1 MTPKEPNI
9 TRRYHACSCAPCAK
23 NVRLLLNSTVGKQ
36 PRRDLWSAAARAGP
50 SDAETLLTRRALIT
64 GITGQ
69 DGSYL
74 AEHLLAEGYEVWGL
88 VRGQANPRVRRV
100 RQLLSDVRLVRGDLL
115 DQGSLISAV
124 ERVQPDEVYNLA
136 AISYVPMSWQQAEL
150 TGEVTG
156 LGVLRVLEAIRVC
169 SGISASR
176 SPTKG
181 QIRFYQASSSEMF
194 GKVRESPQ
202 TEQTPFHPRSP
213 YGVAKAYGHH
223 LTQNYRESYGMF
235 AVSGILFNHESPRRG
250 AEFVTR
256 KVSLGVAK
264 IKLGFERQLR
274 LGNLGASRDWGFAG
288 DYVRAMHLMLGRDEP
303 ADYVVGTGVTHG
315 VGELVELAFK
325 VVGLDW
331 HDHVVTD
338 AAFIRPAEVDRLCAN
353 PAKANSELGW
363 EPKIGFEELVTMMVE
378 ADLELLSVSGGHAED
393 SFGSDTW

>member
-1 MTPKEPNI
+1 MAVGPNDGEI
-9 TRRYHACSCAPCAK
+9 S
-23 NVRLLLNSTVGKQ
+23 
-36 PRRDLWSAAARAGP
+36 
-50 SDAETLLTRRALIT
+50 LTRRALIT

-74 AEHLLAEGYEVWGL
+74 AEHLLAQGYEVWGL

-100 RQLLSDVRLVRGDLL
+100 RELLGEVRLVRGDLL

-124 ERVQPDEVYNLA
+124 ERVQPDEVYNLG

-169 SGISASR
+169 SGINASR
-176 SPTKG
+176 STSKS

-194 GKVRESPQ
+194 GKVRETPQ

-264 IKLGFERQLR
+264 IKLGYERQLR
-274 LGNLGASRDWGFAG
+274 LGNLSASRDWGFAG

-303 ADYVVGTGVTHG
+303 TDYVVGTGVTHS
-315 VGELVELAFK
+315 VGELIEMAFK
-325 VVGLDW
+325 VVDLDW
-331 HDHVVTD
+331 QDHVVTD
-338 AAFIRPAEVDRLCAN
+338 ASFIRPAEVDQLCAN
-353 PAKANSELGW
+353 PAKAASELGW
-363 EPKIGFEELVTMMVE
+363 EPKIGFDELVTMMVE
-378 ADLELLSVSGGHAED
+378 ADMELLSVSGGHAED
-393 SFGSDTW
+393 SFGSDSW